1 MFAECLYEMLQR
13 DFCYEIYRALEHA
26 PDPEVIKKKAEI
38 ARKEQEVKE
47 AAERA
52 RKQEVVAFFSSYKG
66 FMNGLKITLLGRFL
80 FFLQKV

>member
-52 RKQEVVAFFSSYKG
+52 RKQEVVAFF
-66 FMNGLKITLLGRFL
+66 FLK
-80 FFLQKV
+80 KDS